1 MQHYDVLIV
10 GGGLVGSTLAC
21 ALSGQGMRI
30 ALVESTKFEVR
41 DEPGYDDRAIA
52 LASGTRQVFEG
63 LGCWDVLDSAATPIH
78 QIHVSERRGFGFT
91 RLHRDDEGL
100 PALGYVVPARVL
112 GKQLGRVVREAADVD
127 LIIPATLQEF
137 SLDGDY
143 ATVEIEQAGEV
154 KTLRASLIL
163 AADGAD
169 SGIRDQLGMP
179 VTRDEYNQ
187 AAVITNISTQLPH
200 RNIAYERFTETG
212 PMAVLPMSENRCA
225 VVWTIA
231 LDAQEEIMALPDDE
245 FLARLQA
252 RFGYRL
258 GRFERVGKRQ
268 SYPLTFIKAREPV
281 RHRLALIGNAAHTL
295 HPIAGQGFNLGVR
308 DIAVLAEVL
317 VDAFRAGEDIGE
329 LSVLMRYRRWR
340 RRDHQRVA
348 AFTDGL
354 ARIFM
359 LQLPGLGLVRS
370 AGMLALDLLPPVRKL
385 FTRVT
390 MGRTGKQPRLAR
402 GLPL

>member
-1 MQHYDVLIV
+1 MQHYDVIIV
-10 GGGLVGSTLAC
+10 GGGLVGSTVAC

-30 ALVESTKFEVR
+30 ALVESKDFEVR
-41 DEPGYDDRAIA
+41 DEPGYDDRTIA

-63 LGCWDVLDSAATPIH
+63 MGLWDALAGDATPIH

-100 PALGYVVPARVL
+100 PALGYVIPARTI
-112 GKQLGRVVREAADVD
+112 GKQLAHAVRDAADID
-127 LIIPATLQEF
+127 LIIPATLKRF
-137 SLDGDY
+137 SLDGET
-143 ATVEIEQAGEV
+143 ATVEIEQAGET
-154 KTLRASLIL
+154 KTLGAALIL
-163 AADGAD
+163 AADG
-169 SGIRDQLGMP
+169 SNSSIREQLGIP

-187 AAVITNISTQLPH
+187 AAIISNISPQLPH
-200 RNIAYERFTETG
+200 QNIAYERFTETG

-231 LDAQEEIMALPDDE
+231 LDTREEIMALPDDE
-245 FLARLQA
+245 FLARMQA

-268 SYPLTFIKAREPV
+268 SYPLSFIKAREPV

-317 VDAFRAGEDIGE
+317 VDAFRAGEDIGD
-329 LSVLMRYRRWR
+329 LSVLSRYRQWR

-354 ARIFM
+354 ARLYM
-359 LQLPGLGLVRS
+359 VPLPGLGLVRS
-370 AGMLALDLLPPVRKL
+370 VGMLALDLLPPARKL
-385 FTRVT
+385 FTRIT
-390 MGRTGKQPRLAR
+390 MGRTGKQPRLSR